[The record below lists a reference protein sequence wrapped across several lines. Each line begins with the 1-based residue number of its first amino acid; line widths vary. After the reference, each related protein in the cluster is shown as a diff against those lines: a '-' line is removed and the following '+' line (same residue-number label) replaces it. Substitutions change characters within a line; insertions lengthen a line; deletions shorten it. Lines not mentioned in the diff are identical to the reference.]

1 MIRVAFCNDDLY
13 VAGELE
19 SILTDFCKQEGL
31 YASMDVV
38 AGVKELEC
46 VLSNE
51 KVFDVIFLNIVT
63 ETETEIAVRM
73 IRERQQRTLII
84 FMTERQRV
92 TSPLLVR
99 EGFALLQNPIEKQ
112 KFLSVFLQAYRRTEE
127 DDQYF
132 VFKYRTSE
140 EKILVCDILY
150 FESNARKIV
159 IHLKNGTGKS
169 FNGVLSDVER
179 KVAESGHPFLRIHQS
194 YLVGYYSILKRTRK
208 SVELV
213 DHTVLPISERR
224 AEQFGMDYRALIEKE
239 ICI

>member
-13 VAGELE
+13 AAGELE

-31 YASMDVV
+31 WASMDVF
-38 AGVKELEC
+38 AGVSELEC
-46 VLSNE
+46 VLANGG
-51 KVFDVIFLNIVT
+51 VFDVIFWNIVT
-63 ETETEIAVRM
+63 EAEAESAVRM
-73 IRERQQRTLII
+73 FRERQCRALII
-84 FMTERQRV
+84 YLTKWPRV
-92 TSPLLVR
+92 LSPLLVR
-99 EGFALLQNPIEKQ
+99 EGFALLQKPIEKQ

-169 FNGVLSDVER
+169 FNGVLSEVER

-194 YLVGYYSILKRTRK
+194 YLVSYYSILKRTKK

-224 AEQFGMDYRALIEKE
+224 ADQFGMDYRALIEKE